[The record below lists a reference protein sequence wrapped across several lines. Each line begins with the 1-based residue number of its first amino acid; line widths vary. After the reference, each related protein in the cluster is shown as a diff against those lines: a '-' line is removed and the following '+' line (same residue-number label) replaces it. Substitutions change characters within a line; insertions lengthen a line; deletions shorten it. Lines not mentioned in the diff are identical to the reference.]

1 MADTFFMMSVDQLP
15 LSPLATNS
23 ISFVLGI
30 SCHVCTCPG
39 KSLLSHQ
46 RSLCILRMTLKLL
59 WLPAISEK
67 CFTTGISS
75 EGEGQT
81 YLLPIRYNPGLRFFC
96 STSRPT
102 LRTCISSRPCSYRRW
117 VRIPVPHYLWARPL
131 SRFRCYPEVWYLH
144 ILFIVAAFE
153 PLTHFC
159 QLGLS
164 IMLTTKKYKLNKWK
178 QHISAGIKQKPMPG
192 REMLL

>member
-1 MADTFFMMSVDQLP
+1 MIKDSFPKTFFLHRRKSYYYIVVDFLSFLATDGRHLLYDAVDQLP
-15 LSPLATNS
+15 LFPLATNS
-23 ISFVLGI
+23 ISFVLGS

-46 RSLCILRMTLKLL
+46 RSHCILRMTLKLL

-96 STSRPT
+96 SASRPT
-102 LRTCISSRPCSYRRW
+102 LRTCISSRPCSYRPCAL
-117 VRIPVPHYLWARPL
+117 ILVPHYL
-131 SRFRCYPEVWYLH
+131 
-144 ILFIVAAFE
+144 
-153 PLTHFC
+153 
-159 QLGLS
+159 
-164 IMLTTKKYKLNKWK
+164 
-178 QHISAGIKQKPMPG
+178 
-192 REMLL
+192 